1 MKASKVTTVK
11 KAGLALLTALF
22 LTTSIFAADSSTG
35 NYKLSKDAKHNI
47 VQGIKSPNFGVKRDC
62 IYYSAIYNIKEAVD
76 VLKEELEK
84 ENDPRTNVLITL
96 ALYKLGETNVPGEIY
111 GAALVEWNE
120 KVKFI
125 SDEIVNLYKNQK
137 DAVASY
143 NGD

>member
-22 LTTSIFAADSSTG
+22 LTTSVFAAGSSTG
-35 NYKLSKDAKHNI
+35 NKKLSADTKHNI
-47 VQGIKSPNFGVKRDC
+47 IEGIKSPNYGVKRDC
-62 IYYSAIYNIKEAVD
+62 IYYSAIYDVKEAVD
-76 VLKEELEK
+76 VLKDELEK

-96 ALYKLGETNVPGEIY
+96 ALYKLGETDGSGEITNS
-111 GAALVEWNE
+111 ALVEWNE
-120 KVKFI
+120 KVKFM

-137 DAVASY
+137 NAVASY